1 MQPFGIQTDEAPSA
15 TRASGPVA
23 IGGGHLRTLDDIA
36 DFRACVALQEATWGR
51 DGETV
56 HASLLTV
63 AAHIGGLVVGA
74 FDAHNALVGFV
85 FGLPGADADGP
96 LHWSHMLAVL
106 GEVRGAG
113 IGRLLKEYQRAE
125 LARRGVTRIFWT
137 FDPLQA
143 RNAHLNVTR
152 LGARIVSYVDNLYG
166 VTASPLHLGIATDR
180 VIAMTDAASQ
190 PLPHHDLGI
199 REHEPVR
206 SVGSVGARGVAPSA
220 LELGAPAVLVEI
232 PADIQDIVNTDT
244 ALAGQWRLATR
255 AHFHSLLDSGY
266 AVTGFVRDE
275 TAQRAF
281 YRFTR

>member
-1 MQPFGIQTDEAPSA
+1 MQPLGIHPAEAPSA
-15 TRASGPVA
+15 TRASGSGA
-23 IGGGHLRTLDDIA
+23 IGGVQLRTLDDIA

-63 AAHIGGLVVGA
+63 AEHIGGLVVGA
-74 FDAHNALVGFV
+74 FDEHDALVGFV
-85 FGLPGADADGP
+85 FGLPGADAEGP
-96 LHWSHMLAVL
+96 LHWSHMLAVR

-180 VIAMTDAASQ
+180 VVAMTDAASV
-190 PLPHHDLGI
+190 PLPYHELGVC
-199 REHEPVR
+199 EHEPVR
-206 SVGSVGARGVAPSA
+206 SVGEPGVAPSA
-220 LELGAPAVLVEI
+220 RELGASAVLVEV
-232 PADIQDIVNTDT
+232 PVDIQVIVNTDP

-255 AHFHSLLDSGY
+255 SHFHSLLDSGY

-275 TAQRAF
+275 TALRAF